1 MNIHIILIVTVR
13 SEIEA
18 VGGWNSQGGWKN
30 SEKLISRGDGI
41 AGAIFKGFFGGAKRY
56 FQ

>member
-30 SEKLISRGDGI
+30 SEKLISRGYGI
-41 AGAIFKGFFGGAKRY
+41 AREIFKGFF
-56 FQ
+56 